1 MCVTKTHDWSERRIP
16 VGQGL
21 TVVNLSTGV
30 QRKRF
35 NQKNETRLKRYQ
47 YLKISFDWS
56 PKQREQHQS
65 SITENVNY
73 QLAITVGIWR
83 FDVLASYGL

>member
-1 MCVTKTHDWSERRIP
+1 MWQKHTIEVSVAFLSDKAW
-16 VGQGL
+16 Q
-21 TVVNLSTGV
+21 LSTCQLEYNV
-30 QRKRF
+30 NDSIKKMKRVP
-35 NQKNETRLKRYQ
+35 KGISTLKSVLTEAQ
-47 YLKISFDWS
+47 
-56 PKQREQHQS
+56 KQREQHQS